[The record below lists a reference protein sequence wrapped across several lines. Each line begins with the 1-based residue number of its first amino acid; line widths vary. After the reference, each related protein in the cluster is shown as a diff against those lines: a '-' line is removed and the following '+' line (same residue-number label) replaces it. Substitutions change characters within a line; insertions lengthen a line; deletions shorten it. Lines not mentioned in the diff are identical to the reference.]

1 MEISTP
7 ETVGREVV
15 KGIQC
20 EEEHVYIPRDLH
32 VGLKMQAWVIS
43 PHWFVPLRLLI
54 PLNNIWTLISICVLG
69 VSFEP
74 LFLRFFY

>member
-1 MEISTP
+1 MVLFLLFPYSCTGNILTMIFFRIMEISTP

-20 EEEHVYIPRDLH
+20 EEEHVYIPRNLH

-43 PHWFVPLRLLI
+43 PH
-54 PLNNIWTLISICVLG
+54 
-69 VSFEP
+69 
-74 LFLRFFY
+74 LFYTS

>member
-32 VGLKMQAWVIS
+32 VGLKMQA
-43 PHWFVPLRLLI
+43 
-54 PLNNIWTLISICVLG
+54 
-69 VSFEP
+69 
-74 LFLRFFY
+74 